1 MYIYHGSNSRST
13 SVQPDGESGGETAG
27 RDEIETVSQSN
38 QVERLDELR
47 SRRLIGGKATG
58 RGQKTG
64 TDIRVIDQSRQ
75 GTVVQLDMF

>member
-1 MYIYHGSNSRST
+1 MYIYSDSNTRWT
-13 SVQPDGESGGETAG
+13 SEQTDGESGREAAG
-27 RDEIETVSQSN
+27 RDQIETGSQSN

-47 SRRLIGGKATG
+47 SLRLVGGKATG

-64 TDIRVIDQSRQ
+64 TDIRVIEQSHQ